1 MTATDMNAHRTTM
14 PARQSAVIARAL
26 GVSWPLQVLIV
37 AIWLVVPHPPDADE
51 TLVVALT
58 LLGAPLYL
66 PLLLPAPPPFT
77 RVKMNVAS
85 VIGIAQMSALVWAG
99 GGLSSGFA
107 LLALWFL
114 PLTACSLPRT
124 DSAAHIL
131 VVIAGCA
138 IAVVA
143 EAPGEVLTHGHLWGL
158 AVVGVATMIV
168 NTAIVSY
175 LYGVLRVTTDRFAH
189 RSVHD
194 PLTGLANRTLLN
206 QRMAA
211 LTPGDGA
218 VYVLDVDGFKFINDS
233 LGHRAGDHLLTM
245 IARRLRRHAR
255 DGDVLARLGG
265 DEFVLLA
272 VGVGDEASALAL
284 GRRLLDACAAP
295 FSFDGEEAEVSVSA
309 GASLLAD
316 AESGELALRNADLA
330 LFAAKEDQGGSI
342 RMFAAPMREIAA
354 NRLSLER
361 HLRRALDHDELHVVY
376 QPIVTLD
383 GGEVTGAEALLRWRP
398 AGLGDVSP
406 AEFVPIAERTGLI
419 LPIGRFVLTR
429 ALEQLAAWRAAGHDL
444 SVSVNL
450 SAGQLA
456 DEHLPELLAALLHR
470 HGLPADAVR
479 LELTESALMSRA
491 TAQPLAALDRLRAT
505 GALLVLDDFG
515 TGYSSLSRISRLRLS
530 VIKIDQSFIAT
541 MDRDP
546 AARAIV
552 AAVLQMAGP
561 LGTAVVAEGV
571 ETEEQ
576 RRALVELGCPLGQG
590 YLFGRPGPPEA
601 VVALLRAPRAVA
613 AGAA

>member
-1 MTATDMNAHRTTM
+1 
-14 PARQSAVIARAL
+14 
-26 GVSWPLQVLIV
+26 
-37 AIWLVVPHPPDADE
+37 
-51 TLVVALT
+51 
-58 LLGAPLYL
+58 
-66 PLLLPAPPPFT
+66 
-77 RVKMNVAS
+77 MNVAS
-85 VIGIAQMSALVWAG
+85 VVGIAHMCALVWAG

-114 PLTACSLPRT
+114 PLTACSLPRI
-124 DSAAHIL
+124 DSVAHIA
-131 VVIAGCA
+131 VIIAGCA
-138 IAVVA
+138 IAVAV
-143 EAPGEVLTHGHLWGL
+143 EAPTGVLPAHGQLWGL
-158 AVVGVATMIV
+158 AVVGVATIVV

-194 PLTGLANRTLLN
+194 PLTGLANRALLN
-206 QRMAA
+206 ERLAA
-211 LTPGDGA
+211 LSPGDGA
-218 VYVLDVDGFKFINDS
+218 VYVLDVDGFTFINDS

-255 DGDVLARLGG
+255 DGDLLARLGG

-272 VGVGDEASALAL
+272 AGVRDEASALAL
-284 GRRLLDACAAP
+284 GRGLLDACAAP

-330 LFAAKEDQGGSI
+330 LSAAKHDRGASI
-342 RMFAAPMREIAA
+342 RMYAAPMREIAA
-354 NRLSLER
+354 TRLSLER

-376 QPIVTLD
+376 QPIVALD
-383 GGEVTGAEALLRWRP
+383 GGAVTGAEALLRWRS

-456 DEHLPELLAALLHR
+456 DEQLPELLAALLDR
-470 HGLPADAVR
+470 HAIPADAVR
-479 LELTESALMSRA
+479 LELTETALMSGA

-530 VIKIDQSFIAT
+530 AIKIDRSFVAD
-541 MDRDP
+541 MDGDP

-552 AAVLQMAGP
+552 AAVLQMARP

-576 RRALVELGCPLGQG
+576 RRALAELGCPLGQG

-601 VVALLRAPRAVA
+601 IVALLRAPRARPA
-613 AGAA
+613 SAGASLRPPPTSRAPA

>member
-1 MTATDMNAHRTTM
+1 A
-14 PARQSAVIARAL
+14 
-26 GVSWPLQVLIV
+26 
-37 AIWLVVPHPPDADE
+37 
-51 TLVVALT
+51 
-58 LLGAPLYL
+58 
-66 PLLLPAPPPFT
+66 
-77 RVKMNVAS
+77 AS
-85 VIGIAQMSALVWAG
+85 
-99 GGLSSGFA
+99 
-107 LLALWFL
+107 
-114 PLTACSLPRT
+114 
-124 DSAAHIL
+124 
-131 VVIAGCA
+131 
-138 IAVVA
+138 
-143 EAPGEVLTHGHLWGL
+143 
-158 AVVGVATMIV
+158 
-168 NTAIVSY
+168 
-175 LYGVLRVTTDRFAH
+175 
-189 RSVHD
+189 
-194 PLTGLANRTLLN
+194 
-206 QRMAA
+206 
-211 LTPGDGA
+211 
-218 VYVLDVDGFKFINDS
+218 
-233 LGHRAGDHLLTM
+233 
-245 IARRLRRHAR
+245 
-255 DGDVLARLGG
+255 
-265 DEFVLLA
+265 
-272 VGVGDEASALAL
+272 
-284 GRRLLDACAAP
+284 
-295 FSFDGEEAEVSVSA
+295 
-309 GASLLAD
+309 
-316 AESGELALRNADLA
+316 
-330 LFAAKEDQGGSI
+330 
-342 RMFAAPMREIAA
+342 MREIAA
-354 NRLSLER
+354 TRLSLER
-361 HLRRALDHDELHVVY
+361 HQRRALDHDELHVVY
-376 QPIVTLD
+376 QPFVALD
-383 GGEVTGAEALLRWRP
+383 GGAVTGAEALLRWRS